1 MSNAPE
7 GVNLIVVKLVWLG
20 LPTVPAPISLIKEE
34 YFSKRYFY
42 LENPKKENKKDSEAF
57 LFL

>member
-1 MSNAPE
+1 MQLCRSGTIKPSREECEVIFGRA
-7 GVNLIVVKLVWLG
+7 
-20 LPTVPAPISLIKEE
+20 LIKEE